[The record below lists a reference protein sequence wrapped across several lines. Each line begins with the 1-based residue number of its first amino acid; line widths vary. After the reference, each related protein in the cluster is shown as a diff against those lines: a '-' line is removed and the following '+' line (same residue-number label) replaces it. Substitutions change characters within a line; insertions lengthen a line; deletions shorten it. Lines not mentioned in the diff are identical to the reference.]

1 MAQRNIVIGGLILA
15 ATVLGCL
22 SQPPVP
28 PSAPSK
34 LVGKIISI
42 QWGGVLDFAPSSV
55 FRIHDADPAT
65 GLICISAYKDDQM
78 QIWIH
83 PSKFLSFTT
92 LTVAEAE
99 AFFENQAAEARERE
113 KSDEGK

>member
-1 MAQRNIVIGGLILA
+1 MRQRGIVVGCLFLSA
-15 ATVLGCL
+15 SMLGCL

-28 PSAPSK
+28 RSAPSK
-34 LVGKIISI
+34 LIGKIISI
-42 QWGGVLDFAPSSV
+42 QWGGVFDFAPSSI

-65 GLICISAYKDDQM
+65 GLICISAYRDDQM

-99 AFFENQAAEARERE
+99 AYLENQAAEARERE
-113 KSDEGK
+113 KE